1 VIVVTKETSHARKLH
16 AFVQSSIPQCA
27 EHVRMLPSGEFFSFF
42 DTLVGTMNPKE
53 ETARGRLV
61 KVHQVATSVAVAAQ
75 GGRERL
81 RVNSV
86 PYSPNCPASAVLRM
100 DFRDE

>member
-42 DTLVGTMNPKE
+42 ETLVGTMNPKE
-53 ETARGRLV
+53 ETVRGTRV
-61 KVHQVATSVAVAAQ
+61 KLHQVATSDADARSRKEAIATVIAKSFRKMEA
-75 GGRERL
+75 L
-81 RVNSV
+81 R
-86 PYSPNCPASAVLRM
+86 
-100 DFRDE
+100 